1 MEANRRRIFI
11 GLTAGAA
18 LAAGGIAPAMAR
30 SASQMS
36 DLVGSKAS
44 SGESQLEGRGFTF
57 ITGSSGY
64 DSKTSYWWH
73 SGDKNCLQ
81 VETRDGRFAHIR
93 DGSKGDC
100 NQKGGDNTGAVVA
113 GVAAVAVIG
122 ALLAHKSHDHDD
134 NKHYSDGAAEQQY
147 ERGYNDGLHGA
158 TYQNYARND
167 SYSSGYSAGVEQ
179 RSSNL
184 SYRQYQPDRGG
195 YHPSVDISDLNGARA
210 AGADGEMTRRG
221 FKNVDGFKSGNT
233 AYTIWSRRETHQ
245 CVQMTVADGN
255 VYDIRDIGTH
265 PKCR

>member
-1 MEANRRRIFI
+1 MESSRQRLF
-11 GLTAGAA
+11 AGMVATAA
-18 LAAGGIAPAMAR
+18 LAVGATAPAAAR
-30 SASQMS
+30 NASQMS
-36 DLVGSKAS
+36 DLVGARAN
-44 SGESQLEGRGFTF
+44 SGESQLEARGFTF
-57 ITGSSGY
+57 ITNSTSY

-73 SGDKNCLQ
+73 GGDKNCLQ

-100 NQKGGDNTGAVVA
+100 NQKGGDNTGAVVGA
-113 GVAAVAVIG
+113 VAAAAVIG
-122 ALLAHKSHDHDD
+122 AILAHKSHHHDD
-134 NKHYSDGAAEQQY
+134 NKHYSDADAEQQY
-147 ERGYNDGLHGA
+147 ERGYTDGLHGA
-158 TYQNYARND
+158 TYQNYGRND

-221 FKNVDGFKSGNT
+221 FKNVDGFKSNNT
-233 AYTIWSRRETHQ
+233 AYTIWSRRETQQ
-245 CVQMTVADGN
+245 CVQMTVADGH